1 MVLALGAVSDDVEMA
16 AGWGVATFG
25 PFTMVAVLTPFRQ
38 EVHAVTFV
46 VAVLIVLISAA
57 ATLAG
62 PMAATFATIMAVLS
76 FDFFFLHPYL
86 VLKVDAEES
95 MWPVVVL
102 SLAGLCVVAVARQ
115 RSRRSRR
122 ASNPSTRP
130 GPNQSRHIERIV
142 RLVEQGVDS
151 NDLIFA
157 VQAELTGLLLA
168 HSCRY
173 EAGEPTSVLPR
184 IERNGTVAG
193 SPALLPSPAEDLELP
208 VSRGDRYVGRF
219 VLRPTVGASV
229 PQENWIVAV
238 ILTDHLAAAVI
249 SPKPAAPG

>member
-1 MVLALGAVSDDVEMA
+1 MVLALGAVSDDVELA
-16 AGWGVATFG
+16 VGWGVAAFG
-25 PFTMVAVLTPFRQ
+25 PFTVVAVLTPFRQ
-38 EVHAVTFV
+38 QMHAAAFV
-46 VAVLIVLISAA
+46 VAVLIVLIGAA

-62 PMAATFATIMAVLS
+62 PTAATFATIMAVLS

-86 VLKVDAEES
+86 VLKVDAEDS

-102 SLAGLCVVAVARQ
+102 SLAGLCAVAVARQ

-122 ASNPSTRP
+122 ASNPSTGP

-142 RLVEQGVDS
+142 RLVEQRVDS
-151 NDLIFA
+151 DDLIFA

-193 SPALLPSPAEDLELP
+193 SPALLPSQAEDLELP

-219 VLRPTVGASV
+219 VLSPTVGASV

-249 SPKPAAPG
+249 THKPAAPG